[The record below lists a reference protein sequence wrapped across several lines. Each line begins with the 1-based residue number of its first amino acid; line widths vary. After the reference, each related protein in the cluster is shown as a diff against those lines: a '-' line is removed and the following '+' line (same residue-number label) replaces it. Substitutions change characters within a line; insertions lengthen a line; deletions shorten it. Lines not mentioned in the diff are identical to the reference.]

1 MQNLNA
7 TVIAGR
13 NENPK
18 ASILNYFT
26 ARFPEAKIKVK
37 RHYYNYQVRLR
48 QGRRNLRAVV
58 YSSPEP
64 VAEYFAR
71 ELEMFV

>member
-7 TVIAGR
+7 TAIAGS

-18 ASILNYFT
+18 VKILNYFA
-26 ARFPEAKIKVK
+26 ARFPDAKIKVK
-37 RHYYNYQVRLR
+37 RHYYHYQVRLR
-48 QGRRNLRAVV
+48 QGRRSLRAVV
-58 YSSPEP
+58 YSSPET